1 MGRGISGLEYHLQS
15 IAWTHFGSLT
25 LRVVPPQ
32 HILQKCVFEYL
43 RRLVKRFCVGND
55 LNWSSSWIV
64 RFEYGER
71 NGRLHCH
78 FLFTSD
84 KPQANLITQCKI
96 MEHMWE
102 VDTASRWV
110 NRLNL
115 EQKKHNAKL
124 RRKYH
129 HLSEAQFEQ
138 QHGHK
143 LRLFTRNDYSA
154 PGFADVRCYERDL
167 GGVQYL
173 MKGVDMQLNGA
184 NRYELAKFNNV
195 SREGVTLMASNLLLM
210 KMFLNTG
217 VTTGTGDRARF
228 VKSLEERNKPS
239 RIGPQGNESYTPNR
253 SKQLWDPSPEY
264 SEESWSMADSQY

>member
-1 MGRGISGLEYHLQS
+1 MARNISGLEYHLQS
-15 IAWTHFGSLT
+15 IAWTHFGTCT

-32 HILQKCVFEYL
+32 HIFNKCIFEYL
-43 RRLVKRFCVGND
+43 RRIIKRFCIGND
-55 LNWSSSWIV
+55 LNWSTSWVV

-78 FLFTSD
+78 FLFMSD
-84 KPQANLITQCKI
+84 KPQANVITQCKI

-102 VDTASRWV
+102 VETASRWV

-129 HLSEAQFEQ
+129 HLSDAQFES
-138 QHGHK
+138 QHGDQ

-184 NRYELAKFNNV
+184 NRYELAKFNDV

-210 KMFLNTG
+210 KIFLNTG

-228 VKSLEERNKPS
+228 VKSLEERNNTS
-239 RIGPQGNESYTPNR
+239 RIGPKSNESYTPNR
-253 SKQLWDPSPEY
+253 SKQLWDPKPEY
-264 SEESWSMADSQY
+264 SEESWSFADQPY